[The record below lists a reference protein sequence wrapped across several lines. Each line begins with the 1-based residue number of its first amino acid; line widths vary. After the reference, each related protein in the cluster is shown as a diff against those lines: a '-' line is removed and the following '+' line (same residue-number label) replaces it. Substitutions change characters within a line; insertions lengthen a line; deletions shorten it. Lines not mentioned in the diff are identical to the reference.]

1 MNKNYNYDMSTGEM
15 FSMVFGDA
23 SLYSQ
28 MLDAENMTDA
38 ELSAL
43 ANQVS
48 KKLGSNNIRPERLL
62 SALRNI
68 A

>member
-1 MNKNYNYDMSTGEM
+1 MGEM
-15 FSMVFGDA
+15 FSMVFGDV

-28 MLDAENMTDA
+28 MLDAENMSEQ
-38 ELSAL
+38 ELFAL
-43 ANQVS
+43 AHQVS
-48 KKLGSNNIRPERLL
+48 AKLGSNNIRPERLL